1 MVMQSKISSDSAG
14 RGKVRTQYG
23 ALCYRIE
30 QGRPMVLLV
39 TSRRTGRW
47 VTPKG
52 WPCEGLSPE
61 RSAAR
66 EAWEEAG
73 VIGKVSDRSVGAY
86 RYEKHRKRGAPQPC
100 VVTLFPLRV
109 EQLADDYPEAHQRR
123 RLWFRASTATEVVK
137 EPELAQILR
146 DFDALHSGGSSQ
158 GS

>member
-1 MVMQSKISSDSAG
+1 MVMQSKISSGPAG
-14 RGKVRTQYG
+14 RREIRTQYG
-23 ALCYRIE
+23 AICYRIE

-52 WPCEGLSPE
+52 WPCAGLSPE
-61 RSAAR
+61 QSAAR

-73 VIGKVSDRSVGAY
+73 VIGEVSDNSVGLY
-86 RYEKHRKRGAPQPC
+86 SYEKHRMRGASLPC

-109 EQLADDYPEAHQRR
+109 ETLAADFPEAHQRR
-123 RLWFRASTATEVVK
+123 RLWFRAHKAADFVK
-137 EPELAQILR
+137 EPELAKILR
-146 DFDALHSGGSSQ
+146 EFDALHSVGSSQ